1 MFSLMD
7 MFLGQY
13 DGDLAIDLGTA
24 NTLVSVRGKG
34 IVIRE
39 PSVVAIDKNDERILA
54 VGIEAKRMLGRTPGN
69 IVAVR
74 PLKDGVIADFD
85 VTEAMLRYFIDK
97 ASEKRYPWT
106 PRPRV
111 VVCVPSGVT
120 SVEKRAVFEAT
131 IQAGARQAYLIEE
144 PMAAAIGADL
154 PVEEPTGSMVIDIGG
169 GTTEVAVIA
178 MGGIVVSQSIRIA
191 GDEFDQAILSH
202 VRNAYNLA
210 IGERT
215 AEDIKIKVGSA
226 VPLKDELDVEVNGR
240 DVITGLPKT
249 VRIESEEIRRALNK
263 PLDEMTKAV
272 KDALDATPPDLASDL
287 MYYGILLTGGGALL
301 RGLDVR
307 LRDETGVSVNVS
319 PTALDNV
326 VNGCARVLEANAF
339 DGGFVQTS

>member
-1 MFSLMD
+1 MD
-7 MFLGQY
+7 MFFGSY
-13 DGDLAIDLGTA
+13 AGDLAIDLGTA

-191 GDEFDQAILSH
+191 GDEFDQAILTH
-202 VRNAYNLA
+202 VRDAYNLA

-249 VRIESEEIRRALNK
+249 VRIEGEEIRRALNK
-263 PLDEMTKAV
+263 PLDEMAKAV

-339 DGGFVQTS
+339 DGGFVQTNA